1 MSALPRPS
9 EDDEFYESAAE
20 AAFAK
25 IEAERAE
32 RIIQAA
38 RVEEE
43 RGRAAAAEPD
53 APEKA
58 KQARLMA
65 GTPVGFALMVLGLK
79 LYLWQAIVLSW
90 FENTF
95 ELLKA
100 SVCTPNGA
108 GKSERIVATIALWWI
123 SVHPQGR
130 VVITTKDSK
139 QLDQQIWPAIERFKQ
154 KFPAYDFIERMVR
167 NGTGGFIIGFTTDD
181 PGRVEGWHKIDDFNG
196 PLLIIEDEGKSILE
210 SIDQATDRCTYN
222 AKLTTSSPGL
232 TEGFFYR
239 SQTEMAAELYNA
251 KGFAQTGPAD
261 PAGGYKAMRV
271 GLIDCPHIPKS
282 RIDNILAVYGPDHWF
297 TRSTLH
303 AEFTD
308 ADSDTLFVIPKHIVR
323 TLMDNPP
330 TYVAGG
336 KRASC
341 DFAAGRNENVFT
353 KLEGNEIIQHAWKD
367 PDPMRAIGQFIKYFV
382 QYGLAA
388 SEIDGDAGGMGIPIL
403 KRFEELGWSLNWI
416 NNDAEPLNPALYP
429 NLGAEMWHEGARKL
443 ADMNIILPNDPILFA
458 QLTQRRAAP
467 ATRGILGLETKRDMK
482 KRGAESPDRADG
494 VVMVLNAEAK
504 SAQVLFDE
512 TGMAKLEGLA
522 RPARPEMGIL
532 NLSTGRPTWEPKP
545 GGWLSVFEKPI
556 VGFNYICV
564 VSPHRHD
571 DLLSDH
577 VVMVVRSSYWDEKE
591 GALRPARLA
600 ARIRTA
606 PFRVD
611 AGPLSSMVQQL
622 IAWYGNCMVA
632 PIVNDRGDVIERLQA
647 DGVSIYAREDFE
659 VLKHGRKNRV
669 VKFGWVSDPYTQSM
683 WIGALAERIRED
695 RLIVEDLQTVMQLYQ
710 LDGRFGGKRLAEA
723 LGVAIQLE
731 NYSTTFTPP
740 ATAVHWGGSKPKPTA
755 KTTMLS

>member
-1 MSALPRPS
+1 MSALPKPL
-9 EDDEFYESAAE
+9 EDEEFYESAAE
-20 AAFAK
+20 AAIAK
-25 IEAERAE
+25 LEAERAA
-32 RIIQAA
+32 RIIDAA
-38 RVEEE
+38 RVEEQK
-43 RGRAAAAEPD
+43 GREAAAAPD

-239 SQTEMAAELYNA
+239 SQTSMAAELYNA
-251 KGFAQTGPAD
+251 KGFSQTGPAD

-308 ADSDTLFVIPKHIVR
+308 ADSDTLFVMPKHVVR
-323 TLMDNPP
+323 SCMENPAP
-330 TYVAGG
+330 YVPGG

-353 KLEGNEIIQHAWKD
+353 LKVGNQITQECWKD
-367 PDPMRAIGQFIKYFV
+367 PDPMRAITRFIALFV
-382 QYGLAA
+382 KHGLAP

-403 KRFEELGWSLNWI
+403 KRFEELGWSINWI
-416 NNDAEPLNPALYP
+416 NNDAEPMDPALYP
-429 NLGAEMWHEGARKL
+429 NLGAEQWHEGARKL
-443 ADMNIILPNDPILFA
+443 ASGNYILPNDPVLFQ
-458 QLTQRRAAP
+458 QLTTRRAAP
-467 ATRGILGLETKRDMK
+467 ATRGILGLESKRDMK
-482 KRGAESPDRADG
+482 KRGADSPDRADG

-504 SAQVLFDE
+504 AALVLFDE
-512 TGMAKLEGLA
+512 TGMAKMEGLA
-522 RPARPEMGIL
+522 RPSRPETGIL
-532 NLSTGRPTWEPKP
+532 NPSTGRPTWEPRP

-556 VGFNYICV
+556 VGFSYLCV

-577 VVMVVRSSYWDEKE
+577 VVMVVRASYWDERE
-591 GALRPARLA
+591 GAQRPARLA
-600 ARIRTA
+600 ARIRTT

-611 AGPLSSMVQQL
+611 AGPLSAMVQQI
-622 IAWYGNCMVA
+622 IAWYGNCMVV
-632 PIVNDRGDVIERLQA
+632 PIVNDRGDVIQQFQN
-647 DGVSIYAREDFE
+647 DGVAIYAREDFE
-659 VLKHGRKNRV
+659 HLKHGRKNRQIE
-669 VKFGWVSDPYTQSM
+669 FGWETNPFTQSM

-723 LGVAIQLE
+723 LGVAVQLE
-731 NYSTTFTPP
+731 NYATTFSAP
-740 ATAVHWGGSKPKPTA
+740 AASAVRWGGAPKPNA
-755 KTTMLS
+755 KTTMLG